1 MGPPPLSTA
10 GDAAPSPAA
19 GSSSTAGFMP
29 TSPAQAT
36 SIAGIGLSAE
46 AAAVAAAAAAS
57 AAAGPA
63 GPTAPPPIPVEPGK
77 GGNRCQHSTR
87 MQILEAK
94 LQVFMDHEDAR
105 VKELTE
111 GVLYELLPS
120 ALNVMLP
127 NCEDPLTELDPE
139 RCRVRV
145 TSCSWCST
153 MPAGTAGLLRQRLRL
168 TLARW
173 KPAHHIPRAVCSILR
188 QAASGSFNHRGLAC
202 TMTTGHA
209 V

>member
-1 MGPPPLSTA
+1 M
-10 GDAAPSPAA
+10 PS
-19 GSSSTAGFMP
+19 
-29 TSPAQAT
+29 SPAQAT

-46 AAAVAAAAAAS
+46 AAAAAAAAAAS
-57 AAAGPA
+57 AAAGPS
-63 GPTAPPPIPVEPGK
+63 TAVPVQIPPPPPISVEPGK

-139 RCRVRV
+139 RCRVRA
-145 TSCSWCST
+145 SCCFWCSIT
-153 MPAGTAGLLRQRLRL
+153 PARCRAH
-168 TLARW
+168 
-173 KPAHHIPRAVCSILR
+173 PAKAPC
-188 QAASGSFNHRGLAC
+188 G
-202 TMTTGHA
+202 
-209 V
+209 

>member
-1 MGPPPLSTA
+1 MGPPPLFTA

-19 GSSSTAGFMP
+19 GADAGSSSTASFMP
-29 TSPAQAT
+29 ASPAQAT

-46 AAAVAAAAAAS
+46 AAAAAAAAAAS

-63 GPTAPPPIPVEPGK
+63 GPTAAVPVQIPPPPPIPVEPGK
-77 GGNRCQHSTR
+77 DGNRCQHSTR

-153 MPAGTAGLLRQRLRL
+153 MPAHCSAP
-168 TLARW
+168 
-173 KPAHHIPRAVCSILR
+173 PAKAVVDACQVEASTPHPWCSVQDLETSS
-188 QAASGSFNHRGLAC
+188 Q
-202 TMTTGHA
+202 
-209 V
+209 